1 MEQEGSACGPCL
13 AEPKRGYREV
23 DDAKVDDE

>member
-13 AEPKRGYREV
+13 AEPKRGYGEV